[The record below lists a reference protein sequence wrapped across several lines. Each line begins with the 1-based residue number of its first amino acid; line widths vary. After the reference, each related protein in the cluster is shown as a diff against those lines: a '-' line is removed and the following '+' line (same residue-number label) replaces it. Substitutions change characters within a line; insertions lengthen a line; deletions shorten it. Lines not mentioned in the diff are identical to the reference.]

1 VAAQH
6 DNRDCWRAALEEG
19 RLARTSESQ
28 SILDKE
34 SGHEVEVVGI
44 DIRENETPV
53 PDLSHDRE
61 PVYLADAEPHL
72 PEPFRAAADLRA
84 RVVLHALFAD
94 SLILGDSQT
103 LNNPYLRQLLTT
115 EAVQSRDLAALM
127 EAGHLRLARRSSVP
141 SFLAIRDDHAERGVD
156 NVPSRAYAEW
166 LDEITADHLVT
177 YEIAEVTARFKS
189 GLCARLEEKAAG
201 SDQVQQAVLLQARDW
216 VTEQDNLLYKG
227 IRDWQDAYPDR
238 RPAALLALRAVEEST
253 SLAYR
258 SALPIT
264 LNAAVA
270 DRRSVL
276 GIGPHDSTGL
286 AELQLPATLLSVSA
300 LSEVPIE
307 VIQETLALQPRRL
320 ALQGLARLRHERG
333 AEPALLDAV
342 TDFAETFHEL
352 ASRHASRTARSAVR
366 WHDAKLRV
374 TLSLS
379 ERDGGHGA
387 AFEVSSPAG
396 TPLPGFFELFSQSLP
411 LATDDVVQ
419 PKADLDADA
428 ISRAIVLAQV

>member
-1 VAAQH
+1 M
-6 DNRDCWRAALEEG
+6 
-19 RLARTSESQ
+19 
-28 SILDKE
+28 
-34 SGHEVEVVGI
+34 VGI
-44 DIRENETPV
+44 DTRENETPT

-72 PEPFRAAADLRA
+72 PEPFRASADLRA

-166 LDEITADHLVT
+166 LDEITADHLIS
-177 YEIAEVTARFKS
+177 YDIAEVTARFKS
-189 GLCARLEEKAAG
+189 GLCARLKEKAAR
-201 SDQVQQAVLLQARDW
+201 SDEVQQTVLLQARDW
-216 VTEQDNLLYKG
+216 VMGQDILLYKG
-227 IRDWQDAYPDR
+227 VRDWQDAYPDR

-276 GIGPHDSTGL
+276 GIGLHDDSTSL
-286 AELQLPATLLSVSA
+286 VELQLPAILLSVSA

-307 VIQETLALQPRRL
+307 VIQETMALQPRRL
-320 ALQGLARLRHERG
+320 ALQELARLRHERRAG
-333 AEPALLDAV
+333 PGLLDAV
-342 TDFAETFHEL
+342 ADFAETFHEI
-352 ASRHASRTARSAVR
+352 ASRHASRTARSAMR

-379 ERDGGHGA
+379 ERDGGQGA
-387 AFEVSSPAG
+387 AFEVISPAG
-396 TPLPGFFELFSQSLP
+396 TPSPGFFELFSQPLP
-411 LATDDVVQ
+411 IATDDVDQ

-428 ISRAIVLAQV
+428 ISRAIALAPV